1 MEFSGEDPG
10 FGEDPGD
17 YGDGFRMPKRPLRGQ
32 AGPDRHRRPRGKSH
46 PSRPPQN
53 SLKISLSTI
62 QLGMVVTT
70 YPKKRVGCRFH
81 ALSAAGYAVVVG
93 WVGLKRG
100 K

>member
-1 MEFSGEDPG
+1 MS
-10 FGEDPGD
+10 
-17 YGDGFRMPKRPLRGQ
+17 
-32 AGPDRHRRPRGKSH
+32 
-46 PSRPPQN
+46 
-53 SLKISLSTI
+53 
-62 QLGMVVTT
+62 LGMKAAT